1 MVTGGGTSGGAG
13 GDHAWLRTDG
23 GGLPGG
29 PVAPGPGTGG
39 HLHPGPFPGVRYLA
53 NANPKGN
60 ETTAPAVSA
69 KGGTI
74 NWYRTTPGKRL
85 RVDSDDKAGAAE
97 LQHRLGRVFPE
108 AVGADRGWKGKRIP
122 DQVKEW
128 MKSKG
133 LR

>member
-1 MVTGGGTSGGAG
+1 MLGFEPTGEGCPVDQWHRALARAG
-13 GDHAWLRTDG
+13 IYTR
-23 GGLPGG
+23 GL
-29 PVAPGPGTGG
+29 
-39 HLHPGPFPGVRYLA
+39 FPANLA

-108 AVGADRGWKGKRIP
+108 AVGAHIGWKGKKIP

-133 LR
+133 FR